1 MKEFTYTINDS
12 LGIHARPA
20 GQLVRQASDFKS
32 RITISMEDKEADAK
46 KILGIMS
53 LGIRRDHKIV
63 IRADG
68 EDENEAIEALSTLLK
83 KNRF

>member
-32 RITISMEDKEADAK
+32 RITISMDDKEADAK

-53 LGIRRDHKIV
+53 LGVRRDHKIIV
-63 IRADG
+63 RADG
-68 EDENEAIEALSTLLK
+68 EDESEAIEALSTLLK
-83 KNRF
+83 KNKF

>member
-1 MKEFTYTINDS
+1 MKEFIYNVNDS

-20 GQLVRQASDFKS
+20 GQLVKQASDFKS

-46 KILGIMS
+46 KLLGIMG
-53 LGIRRDHKIV
+53 LGIKKDHEIT

-83 KNRF
+83 KNKF